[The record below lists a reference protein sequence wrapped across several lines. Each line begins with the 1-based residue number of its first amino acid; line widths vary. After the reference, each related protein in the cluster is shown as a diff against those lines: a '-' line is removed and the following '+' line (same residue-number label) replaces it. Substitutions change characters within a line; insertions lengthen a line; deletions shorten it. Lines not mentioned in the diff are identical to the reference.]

1 MSRPV
6 ALVTGGTSGIGLETA
21 RALRSAGC
29 HVYTL
34 SRRPAEPGDARHF
47 SVDVTDE
54 KAMAVWIDDLAK
66 CLSTNK

>member
-29 HVYTL
+29 RVYTF
-34 SRRPAEPGDARHF
+34 SRRAAEEGDETHF

-54 KAMAVWIDDLAK
+54 ESP
-66 CLSTNK
+66 CG